1 MAETIRAFIAI
12 ELTDELKGILVQI
25 GRELEARIPPGT
37 VRWVKPG
44 AMHLTLV
51 FLGDTPTPKLESIE
65 RAMTAAVTGI
75 PPVSLTATGLGCFP
89 NCSRPRV
96 VWVGVDEPAGV
107 LKRLKRALDDELEP
121 LGFKPERRSFS
132 PHLTLGRVN
141 KRATRAD
148 AQRLGQVVESATLK
162 DAGSMTADQIHLIR
176 SDLRPAGAVYTILVS
191 IPFSGGSSPS
201 RDSSTG

>member
-12 ELTDELKGILVQI
+12 ELTDELKSILVQI

-37 VRWVKPG
+37 VRWVKPA

-51 FLGDTPTPKLESIE
+51 FLGDTPTAKLDSIE
-65 RAMTAAVTGI
+65 RAMTAAATGI
-75 PPVSLTATGLGCFP
+75 PPISLGANGLGCFP

-96 VWVGVDEPAGV
+96 VWVGVDEPAGF

-121 LGFKPERRSFS
+121 LGFKPEGRSFS

-141 KRATRAD
+141 KRASRTD
-148 AQRLGQVVESATLK
+148 AQRLGQVVDSATLK
-162 DAGSMTADQIHLIR
+162 DAGAMTAAQMHLIR
-176 SDLRPAGAVYTILVS
+176 SDLRPAGPVYTTLTSVS
-191 IPFSGGSSPS
+191 FSGGTPPGSG
-201 RDSSTG
+201 T